1 MVDNETVETEETTEI
16 EAQPV
21 ETDAPQEDSLR
32 ATLEAAVKEHE
43 ESEPQDAPS
52 SRARDE
58 RGRFASSSSAQP
70 EQISDQAPQVEA
82 SEASKPIAPPYS
94 WSAENKELFGKLP
107 REMQDYLSKREQERE
122 SFVGR
127 KAQEVSAVREKYAPV
142 ERIVTQYGD
151 TFKRAN
157 IDPYQ
162 GIESLVL
169 AQQYLDKDPVG
180 ALRLMAQSY
189 GLDLSQLANGTE
201 QTETAQPQAYPQ
213 MHYLTNELDNIR
225 GKLAAIEQEKMAQ
238 QQRAAVSE
246 VETFANEMDSS
257 GKLVRPFMADVHE
270 QMMDEVRLIRS
281 RQPELPA
288 RQILQQAYETG
299 CWKNPHVRG
308 RLIEQ
313 QRAPQVQA
321 QRVQQAKLAGS
332 SVRGAPGASTLGS
345 TNGNSVRDALL
356 AAFDSHS

>member
-1 MVDNETVETEETTEI
+1 MVDNETEETVETTEI
-16 EAQPV
+16 DTEPV
-21 ETDAPQEDSLR
+21 ETEAPQEDSLR

-43 ESEPQDAPS
+43 ESEPQETPS
-52 SRARDE
+52 PRARDE
-58 RGRFASSSSAQP
+58 RGRFASTSSQP
-70 EQISDQAPQVEA
+70 QVSDQASRTEA
-82 SEASKPIAPPYS
+82 SEASEPIAPPYS
-94 WSAENKELFGKLP
+94 WSADNKELFAKLP
-107 REMQDYLSKREQERE
+107 REMQDYVIKREQERE

-151 TFKRAN
+151 TFKKAN
-157 IDPYQ
+157 LDPYQ

-189 GLDLSQLANGTE
+189 GLDLSQLASGAEST
-201 QTETAQPQAYPQ
+201 QAAQPQAYPQ
-213 MHYLTNELDNIR
+213 MHYLTNELETIR
-225 GKLAAIEQEKMAQ
+225 GKLAAIEHEKVAQ

-246 VETFANEMDSS
+246 VESFANEMDSS
-257 GKLVRPFMADVHE
+257 GKLVRPYMADVHE
-270 QMMDEVRLIRS
+270 QMMDEVRLIRQ

-288 RQILQQAYETG
+288 RQILQQAYETS
-299 CWKNPHVRG
+299 CWKNPNVRS

-356 AAFDSHS
+356 AAFDSHT

>member
-1 MVDNETVETEETTEI
+1 MVDNETEDTLEPTEIDNDPVEVET
-16 EAQPV
+16 
-21 ETDAPQEDSLR
+21 PQEDSLR
-32 ATLEAAVKEHE
+32 ATLEAAVQEHE
-43 ESEPQDAPS
+43 ESEPESTSS

-58 RGRFASSSSAQP
+58 RGRFTTSSQP
-70 EQISDQAPQVEA
+70 QESDQAPQVEA

-94 WSAENKELFGKLP
+94 WSADNKELFSKLP
-107 REMQDYLSKREQERE
+107 REMQEYLSKREQERE

-127 KAQEVSAVREKYAPV
+127 KAQEVSAVRERYAPV
-142 ERIVTQYGD
+142 ERIVTQYSD

-162 GIESLVL
+162 GLESLVL

-189 GLDLSQLANGTE
+189 GLDLSQLADGAEGT
-201 QTETAQPQAYPQ
+201 QFAQPQAYPQ
-213 MHYLTNELDNIR
+213 MHYLTNELETIR
-225 GKLAAIEQEKMAQ
+225 GKLAAFENEKMAQ

-246 VETFANEMDSS
+246 VETFANEMDST
-257 GKLVRPFMADVHE
+257 GKLIRPFMADVHD
-270 QMMDEVRLIRS
+270 QMMDEIRLIRS
-281 RQPELPA
+281 RNPELPA
-288 RQILQQAYETG
+288 RQILQQAYETS
-299 CWKNPHVRG
+299 CWKNPNVRS

-345 TNGNSVRDALL
+345 TSGNSVRDALL
-356 AAFDSHS
+356 QAFESLT

>member
-1 MVDNETVETEETTEI
+1 MVDNETEEIQESTETESPVE
-16 EAQPV
+16 EAQ
-21 ETDAPQEDSLR
+21 APEEDSLR
-32 ATLEAAVKEHE
+32 ATLEAAVQQHE
-43 ESEPQDAPS
+43 ESEPESASPS
-52 SRARDE
+52 RTRDE
-58 RGRFASSSSAQP
+58 KGRFASSSKPQV
-70 EQISDQAPQVEA
+70 SDQAPQMEA
-82 SEASKPIAPPYS
+82 SEALEPIAPPYS
-94 WSAENKELFGKLP
+94 WSADNKELFAKLP
-107 REMQDYLSKREQERE
+107 REMQDYVIKREQERE

-189 GLDLSQLANGTE
+189 GLDLSQLANGAEST
-201 QTETAQPQAYPQ
+201 QPAQPQAYPQ
-213 MHYLTNELDNIR
+213 MHYLTNELENIR
-225 GKLAAIEQEKMAQ
+225 GKLAAIEQEKVAQ

-281 RQPELPA
+281 RNPELPA
-288 RQILQQAYETG
+288 RQILQQAYEVS
-299 CWKNPHVRG
+299 CWKNPNVRS

-345 TNGNSVRDALL
+345 TNGNSVRDAIL

>member
-1 MVDNETVETEETTEI
+1 MVDTETDDIQESTETE
-16 EAQPV
+16 PV
-21 ETDAPQEDSLR
+21 EAEQPQEDSLR
-32 ATLEAAVKEHE
+32 ATLEAAVQQHE
-43 ESEPQDAPS
+43 GEGEEPQEAPAS
-52 SRARDE
+52 SRVRDE
-58 RGRFASSSSAQP
+58 KGRFASSSQTT
-70 EQISDQAPQVEA
+70 QVSDQAPQVEA
-82 SEASKPIAPPYS
+82 SEAHEPIAPPYS
-94 WSAENKELFGKLP
+94 WSADNKELFGKLP
-107 REMQDYLSKREQERE
+107 REIQDYLSKREQERE

-162 GIESLVL
+162 GLESLVL
-169 AQQYLDKDPVG
+169 AQQYLDKDPLG

-189 GLDLSQLANGTE
+189 GLDLSQLANGTA

-213 MHYLTNELDNIR
+213 MHYLTNELDTIR
-225 GKLAAIEQEKMAQ
+225 GKLAAIEQDKVAQ

-246 VETFANEMDSS
+246 VESFANEMDSS

-281 RQPELPA
+281 RNSELPA
-288 RQILQQAYETG
+288 RQILQQAYETS
-299 CWKNPHVRG
+299 CWKNPHVRS

>member
-1 MVDNETVETEETTEI
+1 MVDNETFETEETTEI
-16 EAQPV
+16 DSTPV
-21 ETDAPQEDSLR
+21 ETEGPQEDSLR

-43 ESEPQDAPS
+43 ESEPLEAPS
-52 SRARDE
+52 SRSRDE
-58 RGRFASSSSAQP
+58 RGRFASSSSQTT
-70 EQISDQAPQVEA
+70 QVSDQAPQVEA

-94 WSAENKELFGKLP
+94 WSAENKELFSKLP

-238 QQRAAVSE
+238 HQRAAVSE
-246 VETFANEMDSS
+246 VESFANEMDSS

-288 RQILQQAYETG
+288 RQILQQAYETS